1 MNEEKRYGAYKKKQ
15 FMARMNYATYLR
27 LRRLFLAFPGES
39 ANSYF
44 YRLSKYLENDDSVIV
59 DNLRRSNGN
68 RI

>member
-1 MNEEKRYGAYKKKQ
+1 MNKYGKYKKKQ
-15 FMARMNYATYLR
+15 FLARMNYSTYLR
-27 LRRLFLAFPGES
+27 LRKLFLALPNES